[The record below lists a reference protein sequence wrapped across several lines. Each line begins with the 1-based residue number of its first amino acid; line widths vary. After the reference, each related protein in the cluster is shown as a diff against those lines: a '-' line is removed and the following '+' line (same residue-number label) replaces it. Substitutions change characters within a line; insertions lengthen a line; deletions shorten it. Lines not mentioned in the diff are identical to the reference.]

1 MARTLTAAALLA
13 FAPLWAQPS
22 GKPGRRDLARY
33 VYPVKV
39 HEGPAGRGAFHL
51 GGGFFLSSDGDFLTV
66 SHLFQNLRPPV
77 SVAIAV
83 DDRGAVAECPVES
96 VAAFS
101 RDLDFVIMRV
111 NLGRS
116 KARVPPIARSATVG
130 EKVFGFIVQVSGP
143 VGPSAGPQAKAG
155 ILPTEAI
162 VSAVSP
168 RRIAARGIGFLSEGS
183 SGAPIF
189 NAAGQA
195 LGIAQSVAN
204 GWAPESRRIYVSL
217 PIRRALT
224 APRLAAP
231 VPFSSFLTQL
241 RADQAV
247 EFQPGTAIGLH

>member
-168 RRIAARGIGFLSEGS
+168 RRMQPEASASSRRGRAALRFSTQPDRPL
-183 SGAPIF
+183 
-189 NAAGQA
+189 
-195 LGIAQSVAN
+195 
-204 GWAPESRRIYVSL
+204 ESRRASQTGG
-217 PIRRALT
+217 RR
-224 APRLAAP
+224 
-231 VPFSSFLTQL
+231 S
-241 RADQAV
+241 
-247 EFQPGTAIGLH
+247 PGGSMSACP